1 MRVLMDH
8 DELLAREPDV
18 RRLQD
23 AYALLSTNLP
33 KALIELEELAKG
45 GSVLSM
51 LYLANAY
58 KREQYA
64 DPAKTELWYRAAYEK
79 GALDA
84 FAGLGIT
91 YFQQKKYE
99 EAEKIFESGVTHND
113 GVSMYWLA
121 RVYIEDPRHKGR
133 YSDIKNLF
141 ERSMALGQVRA
152 KNQLAFLF
160 MKGRY
165 GIKNIPRGIF
175 LYFSSA
181 VDGFRVGLQDP
192 DDRRLW

>member
-1 MRVLMDH
+1 MSSLMDR

-23 AYALLSTNLP
+23 AYALLSTNP
-33 KALIELEELAKG
+33 PRGLIELEELAKD

-58 KREQYA
+58 KREPHA
-64 DPAKTELWYRAAYEK
+64 DLSKTEIWYRAAYEK
-79 GALDA
+79 DSLDSI
-84 FAGLGIT
+84 AGLGIT

-99 EAEKIFESGVTHND
+99 AAEKVFERGVAHND

-121 RVYIEDPRHKGR
+121 RIYVEDPKHKGR
-133 YSDIKNLF
+133 YSDIKDLF
-141 ERSMALGQVRA
+141 ERSMMLGQVRA
-152 KNQLAFLF
+152 KNQLAFLL
-160 MKGRY
+160 MRGRY
-165 GIKNIPRGIF
+165 GIGNIPRGIF
-175 LYFSSA
+175 LYFSSV
-181 VDGFRVGLQDP
+181 VDGFRIGLRDP